1 MRKFIIISITV
12 LLFLEQTKA
21 QDELRFNNLD
31 SLLKYAEKNSVS
43 VKTSEQQVL
52 IAKWQKIS
60 AQANLVNFRMQ
71 TNFNLTNNI
80 GLPVTFLPGEIFGGE
95 PGSTKEVSTGQQYVG
110 NLNIAPQIDII
121 NPSSWIKL
129 QSANI
134 NSELTSV
141 NNLIAKKSLFES
153 ISAAYY
159 NIVSLQEQL
168 KLTEKSL
175 EIADTLLLIM
185 QNKYSAGIVRQQD
198 LNDAQINRLTLAD
211 KLEQLKLS
219 VEQQYLSLRILCDIP
234 EQTTV
239 IINKTFKYNQQI
251 ALGLE
256 AKNQL
261 AYESARLKADLAET
275 DLKNNKL
282 IYLPTVSLMFYDA
295 WQQNSNEKFFD
306 KNSEW
311 INSQYV
317 GLRLTMPFPDMNK
330 FTQTKISKINKT
342 ISLQNSEHTK
352 IQNDNNNTQLVL
364 DYQKAFSLFMT
375 AKQIYELKE
384 QNYQLAV
391 NQFDMDILSSDRLLI
406 AFNDKITSRL
416 NYSSALANL
425 LFSKSKIDI
434 NNTVK

>member
-261 AYESARLKADLAET
+261 AYELALLKADLAET

>member
-211 KLEQLKLS
+211 KLEQVKIS

-234 EQTTV
+234 EETTV

-251 ALGLE
+251 TLGLE

-261 AYESARLKADLAET
+261 AYELARLKADLAET
-275 DLKNNKL
+275 DLKNNRL

-306 KNSEW
+306 KKSEW

-352 IQNDNNNTQLVL
+352 IQNDNNNSQLVL

-384 QNYQLAV
+384 QNYQLAM
-391 NQFDMDILSSDRLLI
+391 NQFNMDILSSDKLLI

>member
-261 AYESARLKADLAET
+261 AYELALLKADLAET
-275 DLKNNKL
+275 DLKNNRL

>member
-1 MRKFIIISITV
+1 MRKFLIISITV
-12 LLFLEQTKA
+12 LLFIEQIKA
-21 QDELRFNNLD
+21 QEGLRFNNLD
-31 SLLKYAEKNSVS
+31 SLLQYAEMNSVS
-43 VKTSEQQVL
+43 VKTSVQQAL

-80 GLPVTFLPGEIFGGE
+80 VLPVTYLPGEIFGGA
-95 PGSTKEVSTGQQYVG
+95 PGSTKEVSLGKQYIG

-121 NPSSWIKL
+121 NPSSWMKL
-129 QSANI
+129 QSADI
-134 NSELTSV
+134 NSELTFV
-141 NNLIAKKSLFES
+141 NNLIAKKNLFES
-153 ISAAYY
+153 ISAVYF

-175 EIADTLLLIM
+175 VIADTLFLIM

-198 LNDAQINRLTLAD
+198 LNDAKINRLTLVD
-211 KLEQLKLS
+211 KLEQVKIS
-219 VEQQYLSLRILCDIP
+219 IEQQYLSLRILCDIP
-234 EQTTV
+234 QKTTV

-251 ALGLE
+251 AIGLE

-261 AYESARLKADLAET
+261 AYEAARLKSDLAKS
-275 DLKNNKL
+275 DLKNSKF
-282 IYLPTVSLMFYDA
+282 IYLPTVSLMFYDT
-295 WQQNSNEKFFD
+295 WQQNSNETFFD
-306 KNSEW
+306 KNTQW
-311 INSQYV
+311 LNSQYV
-317 GLRLTMPFPDMNK
+317 GLRITIPFPDMNK

-352 IQNDNNNTQLVL
+352 IQNDNNNSQLVL

-375 AKQIYELKE
+375 AKQIFDLKE
-384 QNYQLAV
+384 QNYQLAL
-391 NQFDMDILSSDRLLI
+391 NQFNMDILSSDKLLI

>member
-1 MRKFIIISITV
+1 M
-12 LLFLEQTKA
+12 FLEQTKA

-261 AYESARLKADLAET
+261 AYELALLKADLAET